1 MLFRRFFGWTRPFS
15 CGTGLRGAPR
25 ITGAHGAPGKRQ
37 ENREGEPLA
46 RRNPQNPEVEA
57 LRARVSALSEAALR
71 ISAGLDVD
79 TVLRDTVE
87 SARALTGARF
97 GLIATVD
104 EAGRPQE
111 FLTSGLSPED
121 ARQAAAWPDASR
133 LFEHLR
139 SLDGPLRLAD
149 LGDHVRALGLAP
161 GLIPCRTFQAAP
173 MRHRGL
179 NVGNLFLGEKEG
191 GEAFTDEDEE
201 VLVLFAAQATIAI
214 ANARTHREE
223 RRARARLEALVDSSP
238 VGVVEFEAATGDP
251 LSVNREAGR
260 IVKSLLG
267 PDGSLDELREALT
280 ARLADGREVGL
291 DDLKDAETLR
301 AVEVELSV
309 PDGRRLRVL
318 VNATPIRPGDGGI
331 ESVVV
336 TFQDLA
342 ALEELERLRMEFLA
356 MVSHELREPLAAIR
370 GSAVTLLEEADEID
384 AAEAREFHRVIV
396 EQAGHMRRLVGDLL
410 DAGRI
415 EAGALSVSPEPLD
428 ILGLVERAR
437 ATFLGAGGRKAMTV
451 DLAPDLPPV
460 MADGRRIVQVL
471 GNLFANAARHA
482 PDASPIHVGA
492 VRQGIEVAVSVA
504 DEGGGIPTERLPH
517 LFRRHSHASDHGRGA
532 AGFGLGLVICKG
544 LVEAH
549 GGRIRAESAGPGLG
563 ARFTF
568 TLPVA
573 AGAGAVPAVG
583 DSADGMRPPGNGHAP
598 VPVLVVDDDPE
609 TLRLVRDALEG
620 AGYAPV
626 VTGDPEEVPTLVRKD
641 RPQLVLL
648 DLALPGADGVELM
661 ETVPELADLPVIFI
675 SAYGR
680 DEAVARALDKG
691 AADYVVKPFS
701 ATELTARVRAALRRR
716 NGAEPFVLG
725 DLAID
730 HELRRVTVAGREV
743 PLTPKE
749 YGLLSALALNAGRVM
764 TYASLLRQ
772 VWGNGADGDTA
783 PVRDFVKKLRRKLG
797 DDPADPAWIVN
808 ER

>member
-1 MLFRRFFGWTRPFS
+1 MTKPDRT
-15 CGTGLRGAPR
+15 
-25 ITGAHGAPGKRQ
+25 
-37 ENREGEPLA
+37 
-46 RRNPQNPEVEA
+46 NPEVEA
-57 LRARVSALSEAALR
+57 LRARVSALGEAALR
-71 ISAGLDVD
+71 ISAGLDID
-79 TVLRDTVE
+79 TVLRDAVE
-87 SARALTGARF
+87 SARTLTGARF
-97 GLIATVD
+97 GMVATVD

-111 FLTSGLSPED
+111 FLTSGLSPEE
-121 ARQAAAWPDASR
+121 AQQAAAWPDAPR
-133 LFEHLR
+133 LFEILR
-139 SLDGPLRLAD
+139 GLDGPLRLAD
-149 LGDHVRALGLAP
+149 LGDHVRSLGLAP
-161 GLIPCRTFQAAP
+161 GLVPCRTFQAAP

-179 NVGNLFLGEKEG
+179 DVGNLFLGEKAG
-191 GEAFTDEDEE
+191 GEPFTDEDEE
-201 VLVLFAAQATIAI
+201 VLTLFAAQAAIAV
-214 ANARTHREE
+214 ANARAHREE

-238 VGVVEFEAATGDP
+238 VGVVEFEAATGDT
-251 LSVNREAGR
+251 LLVNREARR

-267 PDGSLDELREALT
+267 PEGSLDDLREVLT

-291 DDLKDAETLR
+291 DDLKEAETLR

-309 PDGRRLRVL
+309 PDGRSMRVL

-336 TFQDLA
+336 TIQDLA

-384 AAEAREFHRVIV
+384 AAETRAFHRVIV

-428 ILGLVERAR
+428 VLGLVERAR
-437 ATFLGAGGRKAMTV
+437 TTFLGAGGRKAMTV

-482 PDASPIHVGA
+482 PETSPIHVAA
-492 VRQGIEVAVSVA
+492 VRQGIEVAVSVT
-504 DEGGGIPTERLPH
+504 DEGGGIPPERLPH
-517 LFRRHSHASDHGRGA
+517 LFRRHSHAAGHGRGA

-568 TLPVA
+568 TLPIAGEPGA
-573 AGAGAVPAVG
+573 APATG
-583 DSADGMRPPGNGHAP
+583 TATRDTRPPGKDREA

-609 TLRLVRDALEG
+609 TLRHVRDALEG

-626 VTGDPEEVPTLVRKD
+626 VTGDPEAVPALIRTN

-680 DEAVARALDKG
+680 DEAVARALDRG

-701 ATELTARVRAALRRR
+701 TTELLARVRAALRRQA
-716 NGAEPFVLG
+716 GAEPFVLR

-730 HELRRVTVAGREV
+730 HDLRRVSVAGRDV
-743 PLTPKE
+743 RLTPKE
-749 YGLLSALALNAGRVM
+749 YGLLRVLSLNAGRVM

-808 ER
+808 ERGVSYRMRRPEET